1 MKTKFNKDTNNY
13 DIYTNSP
20 DDVDPSA
27 ATRLKGLFGNLT
39 GFVKAHP
46 YQALGTGA
54 NAAGNVAGL
63 FDNDKV
69 LGQAV
74 GTGLGLAA
82 PKLLSMVPG
91 PIGAFG
97 KGLGLLG
104 KANLAMGGG
113 NLGAMFDALR
123 AKQEQ
128 EQMAAQQ
135 YYGGY

>member
-1 MKTKFNKDTNNY
+1 MTTKFNTDTNNY

-20 DDVDPSA
+20 NDVDPTLL
-27 ATRLKGLFGNLT
+27 TRLKELFGNLSSFT
-39 GFVKAHP
+39 KAHP

-63 FDNDKV
+63 FDNDKI

-104 KANLAMGGG
+104 KANFAMGGG
-113 NLGAMFDALR
+113 NLGALFDSLR